1 MNTQS
6 FSSITTFPIQSL
18 LVANRSEIAI
28 RVMRAANEMGIR
40 TVAIYSHE
48 DRFALHRFKADESYQ
63 VGLGKKPLQ
72 AYLDIADIIRI
83 AKQAKVDAIHPG
95 YGFLSENPDF
105 AQACSDAGI
114 LFVGPTPEVMIT
126 LGNKVA
132 ARNAA
137 VAAGVPVMP
146 ATGPLPK
153 TGDDANDVIAA
164 IAQAEKIGFPVM
176 LKASWGGGGRGMR
189 MLQTADDLKQQLAVA
204 RREAQ
209 TAFGNDEV
217 YLEKLVQRA
226 RHVEV
231 QIMGDR
237 HGGLV
242 HLFERDCSVQRR
254 NQKVVERAPAPYLN
268 EAQRSEL
275 CAAALRLGNAVKYT
289 HAGTVE
295 FLMDVDTSKFYFIE
309 VNPRIQVEHTVTEEV
324 TGIDVVKSQLT
335 ICMGAKIGSAD
346 CPVPLQADI
355 KLNGHA
361 LQCRVTT
368 EDPENAFTPD
378 YGRITAYRS
387 AAGFGV
393 RLDGGTAY
401 SGAVITPYY
410 DSLLVKVTAWAPSSS
425 EAIRRMDR
433 ALREFRIRGLA
444 TNLQFVENVINHADF
459 AAGTVTT
466 RFIDSTPALFDFTKR
481 RDRATRLLHYIGDIT
496 VNKHPDMKGRVAPDL
511 SHWHSALPTLPIVEA
526 PTGYRQKLQSLGAD
540 KFAKSLLDNPKVL
553 ITDTTMRDAHQS
565 LFATRMRAV
574 DMLKIA
580 PAYAQLAPE
589 MFSVE
594 CWGGA
599 TFDVAMRFLNE
610 DPWTRL
616 QQLRGAMPNML
627 LQMLLRGSNA
637 VGYTNYSDNVV
648 KYFVQQA
655 ARGRDNTG
663 GIDLFRVFDA
673 LNWVENMRVSIDA
686 VLVEGAL
693 CEGAICYTSD
703 LFDQSRPKYAL
714 KYYVNIAKQLQK
726 SGVHILGLKDM
737 AGVCKPRA
745 VKELVR
751 VLKEETGL
759 PIHFHT
765 HDTSGIASASV
776 MAAIDAGVTAVDA
789 AFDAMSGLTSQP
801 SLNSIVSALAGSDR
815 DTGLSEENLRLISHY
830 WEEVRKLYSPFE
842 SDIRSG
848 TSDVYQHEM
857 PGGQYTNLREQ
868 ARAMGLAH
876 RWPEVSRAYTDVNK
890 LFGDIVKVTPT
901 SKVVGDMAIVM
912 VASDLSAAD
921 VADPQREVT
930 FPESV
935 VSLFKGELGFGVDS
949 EGKPEKFPEA
959 LSQKILKSA
968 AVVPFRPGEKMP
980 AVDLEAVRLAGSEG
994 LGRTL
999 SDTELASYLMYP
1011 KVFSDFAKKANEF
1024 SDLAVLPTST
1034 FFYGMREREEIAIDI
1049 DAGKTLLVRLQGTA
1063 PSDEEGLMKV
1073 FFELNGQ
1080 PRTLRIEKR
1089 ALDRRSGSEG
1099 ASVGSGGKR
1108 PIAEVGNQLHLPSP
1122 MPGMVV
1128 TIAVNVGQHVN
1139 PGDALFSIEAM
1150 KMESQI
1156 RAERE
1161 GVVKAIYAKPGD
1173 TVNARELVMEF
1184 AARAPL

>member
-1 MNTQS
+1 
-6 FSSITTFPIQSL
+6 
-18 LVANRSEIAI
+18 
-28 RVMRAANEMGIR
+28 MRAANEMGIR

-83 AKQAKVDAIHPG
+83 AKLAKVDAIHPG

-105 AQACSDAGI
+105 AKACAEAGI

-137 VAAGVPVMP
+137 VAAGVAVMP
-146 ATGPLPK
+146 ATGPLLK
-153 TGDDANDVIAA
+153 FDDEATEVATA
-164 IAQAEKIGFPVM
+164 IVEAEKVGFPVM

-189 MLQTADDLKQQLAVA
+189 MLETADDLKQQLAVA

-209 TAFGNDEV
+209 AAFGNDEV
-217 YLEKLVQRA
+217 YLEKLVRRA

-254 NQKVVERAPAPYLN
+254 NQKVVERAPAPYLS
-268 EAQRSEL
+268 EAQRADL
-275 CAAALRLGNAVKYT
+275 CASALRLGKAVNYT

-335 ICMGAKIGSAD
+335 ICMGARIGAAD

-368 EDPENAFTPD
+368 EDPENGFTPD

-410 DSLLVKVTAWAPSSS
+410 DSLLVKVTAWAPSPA

-466 RFIDSTPALFDFTKR
+466 RFIDSTPELFAFAKR

-496 VNKHPDMKGRVAPDL
+496 VNKHPDMKGRIAPDL
-511 SHWHSALPTLPIVEA
+511 SHWQVAIPLAVATEPPA
-526 PTGYRQKLQSLGAD
+526 GYRQQLKALGPE
-540 KFAKSLLDNPKVL
+540 KFAQGLNGISKVL

-574 DMLKIA
+574 DMLNIA

-589 MFSVE
+589 LFSVE

-616 QQLRGAMPNML
+616 QKMRSAMPNML

-637 VGYTNYSDNVV
+637 VGYTNYADNVV

-655 ARGRDNTG
+655 ARGRDGTG
-663 GIDLFRVFDA
+663 GIDLFRVFDS
-673 LNWVENMRVSIDA
+673 LNWVENMRVAIDA
-686 VLVEGAL
+686 VREEGAI

-703 LFDQSRPKYAL
+703 LFDKSRPKYAL
-714 KYYVNIAKQLQK
+714 KYYVNIAKQMQK
-726 SGVHILGLKDM
+726 AGIHMLGLKDM
-737 AGVCKPRA
+737 AGICKPRA

-776 MAAIDAGVTAVDA
+776 MAAIDAGCNAVDA
-789 AFDAMSGLTSQP
+789 AFDSMSGLTSQP
-801 SLNSIVSALAGSDR
+801 SLNSIVSALAGSDK

-830 WEEVRKLYSPFE
+830 WEDVRKLYTPFE

-876 RWPEVSRAYTDVNK
+876 RWPEVSRAYAQVNQ

-912 VASDLSAAD
+912 VASDLSAQD
-921 VADPQREVT
+921 IADPQREVT

-935 VSLFKGELGFGVDS
+935 VSLFKGDLGFGVDDK
-949 EGKPEKFPEA
+949 GVAEKFPEE
-959 LSQKILKSA
+959 LSQKILKSP
-968 AVVPFRPGEKMP
+968 AVEPFRPGDKIP
-980 AVDLEAVRLAGSEG
+980 AVDLQSARLTASQAVGH
-994 LGRTL
+994 TL

-1011 KVFSDFAKKANEF
+1011 KVFTDFAKKAIEF
-1024 SDLAVLPTST
+1024 SDLAVLPTSA

-1049 DAGKTLLVRLQGTA
+1049 DAGKTLLVTLQGTA

-1080 PRTLRIEKR
+1080 PRTLRVEKR
-1089 ALDRRSGSEG
+1089 ALDRRLGSDGG
-1099 ASVGSGGKR
+1099 AIATGAKR
-1108 PIAEVGNQLHLPSP
+1108 PVAEVGNSKHVPSP

-1128 TIAVNVGQHVN
+1128 TVAVKVGQHVN
-1139 PGDALFSIEAM
+1139 SGDALFSIEAM

-1161 GVVKAIYAKPGD
+1161 GTVKAIYAKAGD
-1173 TVNARELVMEF
+1173 TVNARELIIEF
-1184 AARAPL
+1184 AA